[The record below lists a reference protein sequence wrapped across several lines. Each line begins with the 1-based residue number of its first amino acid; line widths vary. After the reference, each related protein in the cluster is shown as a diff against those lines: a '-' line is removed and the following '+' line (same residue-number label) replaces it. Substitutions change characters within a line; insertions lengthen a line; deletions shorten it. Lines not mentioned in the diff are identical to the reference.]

1 MELEIKIMA
10 NEKKKITEKELDKQS
25 IRLKNN
31 LIQDTSADPILLDTL
46 AHEDGRESDGL
57 LTLRT
62 QFPPRTNHTYSFRIA
77 GDLIDH
83 FKNEARKASLE
94 RKEDVNW
101 QRLIVAAALEKYPLP
116 EKD

>member
-1 MELEIKIMA
+1 MA
-10 NEKKKITEKELDKQS
+10 RKKKKITEKELDKQP
-25 IRLKNN
+25 IKARNN
-31 LIQDTSADPILLDTL
+31 LIQDTSADPMLCDVN
-46 AHEDGRESDGL
+46 APEEGREVDGL

-94 RKEDVNW
+94 RKEDINW
-101 QRLIVAAALEKYPLP
+101 QRLIVAAALEKYPLSK
-116 EKD
+116 EK